1 MNPTAIYSKSGK
13 GVQEASGKTSL
24 LKRPDRA
31 VLTAI
36 DGRAMLK
43 EVAEKA
49 PDRASFGTDF
59 PLFDLSYASSMWLN
73 FVKDRPWADEDTKNK
88 VLGGNMQRLLGL

>member
-1 MNPTAIYSKSGK
+1 
-13 GVQEASGKTSL
+13 
-24 LKRPDRA
+24 
-31 VLTAI
+31 
-36 DGRAMLK
+36 
-43 EVAEKA
+43 VAEKA

-73 FVKDRPWADEDTKNK
+73 FVKDRPWADEDTKAK